1 MNFIS
6 KLKFLTFESYHQ
18 CFASTILILD
28 FMSLEKAKRIHQLTQ
43 ELNQHN
49 YNYYVL
55 SEPTISDFEFDNL
68 LKELELL
75 ESEYPSYVDPNSPT
89 KKVGGEI
96 TKEFK
101 TVQHSYPML
110 SLGNTYNEKDL
121 TDFDE
126 RIKKSIGDNFE
137 YVCELKYDG
146 LSIGI
151 RYEKGILVQ
160 AITRG
165 DGIQGDDVTANVKTI
180 KTIPLVL
187 KSKVKIPDSFEI
199 RGEIVMP
206 LKGFERLNQ
215 QRIDQDEAPFAN
227 PRNCASGT
235 LKMQDSR
242 EVARRPLDCFLYY
255 FLAPENQFPTHF
267 ESIEFAKEL
276 GFNVGKYYRKVGS
289 LQEVFDYIKYWEN
302 ERFKLPFDID
312 GIVIKVNSYA
322 QQEELGYTAKVP
334 RWAISYKY
342 KAQSA
347 ATILNEISYQVGR
360 TGNITPVANLRPVL
374 LAGTTVKRATLH
386 NANEIERLDIREG
399 DTVFVEKGGEIIP
412 KITGVD
418 LTKRRADSEVTKF
431 ISTCPEC
438 STPLVRR
445 EGEAN
450 HFCPNESHCPP
461 QVIGKIIHFVSRKA
475 MDIDGVGAETVEQL
489 YRSGLIHNY
498 ADLYDLKFEE
508 VLTLER
514 MAEKSAQNVIDGIE
528 KSKQQPFERVLFG
541 LGIRLVGETVAKK
554 LAQYFKSI
562 DALRAATK
570 DEMNFVPE
578 IGDKIA
584 ESIIAFFADEENV
597 SLLTRMKAHGLQFVS
612 EYKDLVLDSDVLLG
626 KSVLIS
632 GVFEGYDRD
641 ELKKRVEA
649 HGGKNASGVTAK
661 LDYLL
666 AGENMGPAK
675 LEKAEKLKIKI
686 ISLQEFLELV
696 GDK

>member
-1 MNFIS
+1 MNSAVIQQIQR
-6 KLKFLTFESYHQ
+6 LTRE
-18 CFASTILILD
+18 
-28 FMSLEKAKRIHQLTQ
+28 LTT
-43 ELNQHN
+43 HN
-49 YNYYVL
+49 YNYYVRC
-55 SEPTISDFEFDNL
+55 EPTISDYDFDVL

-75 ESEYPSYVDPNSPT
+75 EKQNPTLADPNSPT
-89 KKVGGEI
+89 QKVGGDV
-96 TKEFK
+96 TKTFN
-101 TVQHSYPML
+101 TVTHKYPML

-121 TDFDE
+121 ADFDE
-126 RIKKSIGDNFE
+126 RIKKAIGENFE

-151 RYEKGILVQ
+151 RYENGVLVQ

-165 DGIQGDDVTANVKTI
+165 DGVQGDDVTANVKTI
-180 KTIPLVL
+180 KTIPLSL
-187 KSKVKIPDSFEI
+187 KSINAIPPSFEI

-215 QRIDQDEAPFAN
+215 QRIDNDEPPFAN

-242 EVARRPLDCFLYY
+242 EVARRPLDCFLYNVLLEDSH
-255 FLAPENQFPTHF
+255 FKTHF
-267 ESIEFAKEL
+267 ESLEFAGML
-276 GFNVGKYYRKVGS
+276 GFNVGKFYQKISS
-289 LQEVFDYIKYWEN
+289 LQEVFAYIKYWEN

-322 QQEELGYTAKVP
+322 QQQELGFTAKIP

-386 NANEIERLDIREG
+386 NANEMERLDIREG

-475 MDIDGVGAETVEQL
+475 MDIDGLGGETVEQL

-498 ADLYDLKFEE
+498 ADLYDLKFDE
-508 VLTLER
+508 VVVQER

-562 DALRAATK
+562 DALRIATK
-570 DEMNFVPE
+570 EEMNFVPE

-584 ESIIAFFADEENV
+584 ERIIAFFADEENV
-597 SLLTRMKAHGLQFVS
+597 SLITRMKVHGLQFVS
-612 EYKDLVLDSDVLLG
+612 DYKDVVLDSDVLLG

-632 GVFEGYDRD
+632 GVFDGYDRD
-641 ELKKRVEA
+641 ELKKLVEA

-661 LDYLL
+661 LDLLL

-686 ISLQEFLELV
+686 ITLQEFFALLNKPNA
-696 GDK
+696 G